1 MVFTSDDD
9 SDDDERWMQRRSTAK
24 LRLESST
31 SNDEDW
37 RFGGRKK
44 FVKAKTATLESPSEL
59 QKTRKILENAIE
71 RETRLRQELSQS
83 RTDAAARESK
93 LQARINLLEADLTV
107 TTDQVEATKAAQ
119 RKLKLKYEMQRDVV
133 IDLESQVQQ
142 LTRTIAAL
150 EVEKNGLQAQLAKE
164 TRLRHDTVIHCD
176 QLNVIVKELRH
187 DLAAI
192 KSDTSLSDCMAQ
204 MQLDNDRLVR
214 LLADTQE
221 FSQFKMYT
229 SLEQTSYCSPESI
242 RAGKDLLAWGRL
254 VASLKDAYPTHADD
268 SNATVNI
275 ATEEKNWVPTQ
286 VLKFANAFRTEHC
299 PSCPP
304 EVYSHFL
311 QQINAQWQ
319 KRCVAKVKNVHER
332 HRNLENELRRQV
344 KQAKPY
350 GRST

>member
-9 SDDDERWMQRRSTAK
+9 SDDDETWMLRRSTPK

-44 FVKAKTATLESPSEL
+44 LVKAKTTSLESPTEL

-71 RETRLRQELSQS
+71 RETRLRQELSLS

-107 TTDQVEATKAAQ
+107 TNDQVEATKAAQ

-150 EVEKNGLQAQLAKE
+150 EVEKNGLQAQLVKE
-164 TRLRHDTVIHCD
+164 TRLRHDTVIHGD

-192 KSDTSLSDCMAQ
+192 KSDTSLSDSMAQ

-221 FSQFKMYT
+221 FNQFKMYT

-254 VASLKDAYPTHADD
+254 VASLKDRYPTHADD
-268 SNATVNI
+268 SNAIVNI

-286 VLKFANAFRTEHC
+286 VLMFANAFRC
-299 PSCPP
+299 GP
-304 EVYSHFL
+304 
-311 QQINAQWQ
+311 
-319 KRCVAKVKNVHER
+319 
-332 HRNLENELRRQV
+332 
-344 KQAKPY
+344 
-350 GRST
+350 RSAA